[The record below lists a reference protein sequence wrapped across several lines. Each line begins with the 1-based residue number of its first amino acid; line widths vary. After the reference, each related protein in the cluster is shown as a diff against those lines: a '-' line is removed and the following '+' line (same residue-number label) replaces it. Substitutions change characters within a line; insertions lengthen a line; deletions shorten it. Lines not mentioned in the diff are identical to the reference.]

1 MKFIRSCHETTKFL
15 ALISES
21 LKKKKK
27 KNHASIIW
35 KLAQVDFYG
44 LKNSKVLGK
53 FHHEVLKILL
63 LYPETHLLNFEM
75 GC

>member
-1 MKFIRSCHETTKFL
+1 MRFIRSCHKTTKFL
-15 ALISES
+15 AISES
-21 LKKKKK
+21 LKKK

-53 FHHEVLKILL
+53 FHREVLKILL
-63 LYPETHLLNFEM
+63 LYSEMHLLNFEM